1 MAILNTT
8 AERTKQAPEKKSRSG
23 HNMNLQETIS
33 KAVKENIPPYV
44 IYFALQNEPEFLGLS
59 ESVETTD
66 NIIKMI
72 ESEYQIAEPSEED
85 KVLVKELLQEENKS
99 VYSTVLSFYLKI
111 FFEDDTQ
118 ERTNNVFFYLLDNHE

>member
-1 MAILNTT
+1 
-8 AERTKQAPEKKSRSG
+8 
-23 HNMNLQETIS
+23 MNLQETIS

-44 IYFALQNEPEFLGLS
+44 IYFAFQNEPEFLGLS

-85 KVLVKELLQEENKS
+85 KALVKELLQEEDKS

>member
-1 MAILNTT
+1 
-8 AERTKQAPEKKSRSG
+8 
-23 HNMNLQETIS
+23 MNLQETIS

-44 IYFALQNEPEFLGLS
+44 IYFVLQNEPEFLGLS
-59 ESVETTD
+59 ESVEITD
-66 NIIKMI
+66 DIIKMI
-72 ESEYQIAEPSEED
+72 KVGYQIAEPSEED
-85 KVLVKELLQEENKS
+85 KALVKELLQEEDKS

>member
-1 MAILNTT
+1 
-8 AERTKQAPEKKSRSG
+8 
-23 HNMNLQETIS
+23 MNLQKTIS

-44 IYFALQNEPEFLGLS
+44 IYFALQNKPEFLGLS
-59 ESVETTD
+59 ESVEITD
-66 NIIKMI
+66 DIIKMI
-72 ESEYQIAEPSEED
+72 KVGYQIAEPSEED
-85 KVLVKELLQEENKS
+85 KALVKELLQEEDKS

>member
-1 MAILNTT
+1 MATLSTT
-8 AERTKQAPEKKSRSG
+8 EEKTKLTHVKKSRSG

-59 ESVETTD
+59 ESVEITD
-66 NIIKMI
+66 DIIKMI
-72 ESEYQIAEPSEED
+72 KVGYQIAEPSEED
-85 KVLVKELLQEENKS
+85 KALVKELLQEEDKS